1 MALISIFEFETKPG
15 QESNFVEFLRR
26 ILPETRQFPGN
37 IKAQAAR
44 LNDHQ
49 FMASVEWS
57 QAGALA
63 KYLDWRK
70 ERGDFAQLLTFLNHE
85 PTIHTYESL
94 VDI

>member
-1 MALISIFEFETKPG
+1 
-15 QESNFVEFLRR
+15 
-26 ILPETRQFPGN
+26 
-37 IKAQAAR
+37 
-44 LNDHQ
+44 
-49 FMASVEWS
+49 MASVEWS
-57 QAGALA
+57 QAGALE